1 MNELAMPSNLVKDN
15 GNHHFGGK
23 ALALGRM
30 IKGGLKVPPAVCLS
44 TQAYN
49 LFVDSTGLRGKIM
62 LELSR
67 KRFEDMRW
75 EEIWDVSLRIRAL
88 FNSTLIPSD
97 LKMAMMK
104 AFEPVFHEK
113 PVVVRSSA
121 VGEDAS
127 NSSFAG
133 IHESYVN
140 VRGTEAI
147 MGRIK
152 LVWASLWS
160 DAAMLYRKELGLT
173 VEESTMAVVV
183 QEMIEG
189 QRSGV
194 AFGINPN
201 EPSQAVIEAVY
212 GLNQGL
218 VDGSVEPDRW
228 ILDRSKGDVL
238 QHYEPI
244 RDKAAV
250 LSPEGVSLEPLA
262 SELGQNSPLSSQEL
276 TEVFNLT
283 RRVEDIF
290 GSPQDVEWT
299 YEGSE
304 LYVLQSRPITTP
316 PKDDDS
322 NRVWY
327 LSLRRSFQNL
337 KALRKRIEQE
347 HIPGMIEA
355 AGLGRELSELTNADL
370 AEEIEYRVGV
380 YQKWHDIYWEEFIPF
395 AHGVRLFAQV
405 YNDVMKPKDPFEFMD
420 LLVGAEML
428 SLQRNRLLEE
438 MAERFRS
445 DSDLAKR
452 LRSGIDDDL
461 LDMLDEFLEKF
472 AGAYK
477 GDHLAREGLI
487 DLIREMAKNP
497 IRKKI
502 IDIGSL
508 SNRKEAFFANF
519 PGEQR
524 TNAKELLDLARASYR
539 LRDDDNIYLGKI
551 EANVSKVEH
560 EGLRRLGLKY
570 KTSSEEIIKALRDP
584 GYIPE
589 KEKNVDRPA
598 NFAARQLVGQ
608 PASMGIGSGAAR
620 VVIDQADLFSF
631 KAGEVLVCDAVD
643 PNMTFV
649 VPLCSAIVE
658 RRGGML
664 IHGAIIAREYGI
676 PCVTGVP
683 EAAELIETGDILT
696 VDGYLGIVTI
706 EKRNLQK
713 NWVQAQ
719 DI

>member
-1 MNELAMPSNLVKDN
+1 MNELAMHAELVRDE
-15 GNHHFGGK
+15 GSVHFGGK
-23 ALALGRM
+23 ALALGKM
-30 IKGGLKVPPAVCLS
+30 INGGLNVPPAICLS
-44 TQAYN
+44 TQAYD
-49 LFVDSTGLRGKIM
+49 LFVDSAGLRGRIM
-62 LELSR
+62 LELGR

-75 EEIWDVSLRIRAL
+75 EEIWDASLRIRAL
-88 FNSTLIPSD
+88 FNGTLIPSH
-97 LKMAMMK
+97 LKTAMTNAIK
-104 AFEPVFHEK
+104 PVFQER

-147 MGRIK
+147 MDHIK

-173 VEESTMAVVV
+173 VEESAMAVVV
-183 QEMIEG
+183 QEMIPG

-201 EPSQAVIEAVY
+201 ESTQAVIEAVH

-228 ILDRSKGDVL
+228 ILDRATGSLLSHHV
-238 QHYEPI
+238 PI

-262 SELGQNSPLSSQEL
+262 SELGLNSPLSSQEL
-276 TEVFNLT
+276 SQVFSIV
-283 RRVEDIF
+283 RQAEDIF

-299 YEGSE
+299 FEGNE

-322 NRVWY
+322 SRLWY
-327 LSLRRSFQNL
+327 LSLRRPFENL
-337 KALRKRIEQE
+337 QALRRKIEQE
-347 HIPGMIEA
+347 HIPGMIKA
-355 AGLGRELSELTNADL
+355 AGMEKELSGLNNANL
-370 AEEIEYRVGV
+370 AGEIEFRAGV

-405 YNDVMKPKDPFEFMD
+405 YNDVMKPRDPFEFMD
-420 LLVGAEML
+420 LLARGNML

-438 MAERFRS
+438 MA
-445 DSDLAKR
+445 KR
-452 LRSGIDDDL
+452 LRSGRDDDL
-461 LDMLDEFLEKF
+461 QGLLDEFMDKY
-472 AGAYK
+472 AGTYK
-477 GDHLAREGLI
+477 SVPSAREGLI
-487 DLIREMAKNP
+487 DLIQEMAKNP
-497 IRKKI
+497 SPQKKAMDKSSSAIRE
-502 IDIGSL
+502 
-508 SNRKEAFFANF
+508 EAFLSSF
-519 PGEQR
+519 PKEQR
-524 TNAKELLDLARASYR
+524 AKAVELLDLARASYR
-539 LRDDDNIYLGKI
+539 LRDDDNIYLGQI
-551 EANVSKVEH
+551 EALVSRAER
-560 EGLRRLGLKY
+560 EGSRRLGLKY
-570 KTSSEEIIKALRDP
+570 KTTLKEIVKALKEP
-584 GYIPE
+584 GYIPK
-589 KEKNVDRPA
+589 KEEDEDSRPA
-598 NFAARQLVGQ
+598 KVAPRQLVGQ
-608 PASMGIGSGAAR
+608 PAGMGIGSGAAR
-620 VVIDQADLFSF
+620 VVKDPADLFSF
-631 KAGEVLVCDAVD
+631 KAGEVLVCDGVD

-683 EAAELIETGDILT
+683 EAVELIETGDILT
-696 VDGYLGIVTI
+696 VDGYQGIVII
-706 EKRNLQK
+706 EKRYIQK
-713 NWVQAQ
+713 N
-719 DI
+719 